1 MIKVSVKVDNTAL
14 NAKLRRQQRELALL
28 PQQGLT
34 EFQRLTPRRT
44 GNARANT
51 DLTNN
56 QTIVGNYPYAQRLE
70 NGWSRQAPKGMIAP
84 FTVWW
89 NKQIRR
95 IFRK

>member
-1 MIKVSVKVDNTAL
+1 MIKISVKVDNTAL
-14 NAKLRRQQRELALL
+14 NAKLKRQQRELALL

-34 EFQRLTPRRT
+34 EFTRLTPRKT

-56 QTIVGNYPYAQRLE
+56 KVIVGDYPYAQRLDQ
-70 NGWSRQAPKGMIAP
+70 GWSRQAPKGMIAP

-89 NKQIRR
+89 NKQIKR

>member
-1 MIKVSVKVDNTAL
+1 MIKISVKVDNTAL

-34 EFQRLTPRRT
+34 EFQRLTPRKT

-56 QTIVGNYPYAQRLE
+56 NVIVGDYPYAQRLDR
-70 NGWSRQAPKGMIAP
+70 GWSRQAPKGMIAP
-84 FTVWW
+84 FTIWW

>member
-1 MIKVSVKVDNTAL
+1 MIKISVKVDNSAL
-14 NAKLRRQQRELALL
+14 NAKLRRQQKELALL
-28 PQQGLT
+28 PEQGLT

-51 DLTNN
+51 ELTNN
-56 QTIVGNYPYAQRLE
+56 KMIVGDYPYAQRLD
-70 NGWSRQAPKGMIAP
+70 NGWSKQAPKGMIIP

-89 NKQIRR
+89 NKQVRR